1 MGVQA
6 RHEAG
11 VAPARTVRHDL
22 SVGLLAADADADT
35 EFSAISR
42 RRARIGVVL
51 GLLFLAGPV
60 SDLLDSSLGT
70 AHLAALLIGLCVF
83 VALYLS
89 LLPPSPWL
97 ERRGPGATLLALGL
111 LIVIAIALLLGGAP
125 TSFAALFVY
134 FVAAAGMRLPPRA
147 AVAVTLLTALG
158 AGSAGWV
165 HGDSRSAVAATVLTI
180 LSIGVLMT
188 AFGRIARA
196 NHELRAT
203 REELARLA
211 VSEERLRIARDLH
224 DLLGHSLS
232 VIALKSELA
241 RKLVER
247 EPTRAAAELDD
258 IQSVTRTALAE
269 VRDAVQGYRRLA
281 LAEALESAQIAL
293 AAAGIDCALAD
304 ADVALPADVDAVLA
318 WAVREGT
325 TNVIRHSGALHCAIR
340 VRADSEQA
348 AVEIEDDGSAA
359 SATGRGS
366 GLNGLRER
374 AHRVR
379 GELEA
384 GSLPGGGFRLRL
396 TVPLA
401 GA

>member
-1 MGVQA
+1 M
-6 RHEAG
+6 R
-11 VAPARTVRHDL
+11 
-22 SVGLLAADADADT
+22 LLDVEEGSDFRALRA
-35 EFSAISR
+35 S
-42 RRARIGVVL
+42 RARAGVVL
-51 GLLFLAGPV
+51 GLLFLAGPL
-60 SDLLDSSLGT
+60 SDLFDQSLAT
-70 AHLAALLIGLCVF
+70 PHMAALLLGLAVF

-89 LLPPSPWL
+89 LLPPAAWL
-97 ERRGPGATLLALGL
+97 SRLGPEAALVALGL
-111 LIVIAIALLLGGAP
+111 LPVIAIVLLAAGAP

-134 FVAAAGMRLPPRA
+134 FVAAAGMRLPPLA
-147 AVAVTLLTALG
+147 GVIVTLLTALG
-158 AGSAGWV
+158 VGIAGWV
-165 HGDSRSAVAATVLTI
+165 HGDGRSAIAATVLTI
-180 LSIGVLMT
+180 ISIGVLMT

-196 NHELRAT
+196 NRELRAT
-203 REELARLA
+203 REELARVA

-247 EPTRAAAELDD
+247 DPLQAAAELDD
-258 IQSVTRTALAE
+258 IQSVSRTALAE
-269 VRDAVQGYRRLA
+269 VREAVQGYRRLA
-281 LAEALESAQIAL
+281 LADALETAL
-293 AAAGIDCALAD
+293 AAFEAAGIDCELTD

-340 VRADSEQA
+340 VRADENRA

-359 SATGRGS
+359 PSIGRGS

-374 AHRVR
+374 AQRVR

-384 GSLPGGGFRLRL
+384 GALPDGGFRLRI

-401 GA
+401 GT

>member
-1 MGVQA
+1 MKLL
-6 RHEAG
+6 
-11 VAPARTVRHDL
+11 D
-22 SVGLLAADADADT
+22 VGGRSDFRA
-35 EFSAISR
+35 FN
-42 RRARIGVVL
+42 RARARGGVVL
-51 GLLFLAGPV
+51 GLLFLAGPL
-60 SDLLDSSLGT
+60 SDLLDESLGGL
-70 AHLAALLIGLCVF
+70 HLTALLFGLGVF

-97 ERRGPGATLLALGL
+97 SRLGPEAGLFALFLLP
-111 LIVIAIALLLGGAP
+111 VIAIVLLAAGAP

-134 FVAAAGMRLPPRA
+134 FVAAAGMRLPARA
-147 AVAVTLLTALG
+147 AVVTTLVTALG
-158 AGSAGWV
+158 VAIAGWL
-165 HGDSRSAVAATVLTI
+165 HGDGRSAIAATSLTI
-180 LSIGVLMT
+180 VSIGILMT

-196 NHELRAT
+196 NRELHET

-258 IQSVTRTALAE
+258 IQAVSRTALAE
-269 VRDAVQGYRRLA
+269 VREAVQGYRRLA
-281 LAEALESAQIAL
+281 LAEALESAQAAL
-293 AAAGIDCALAD
+293 AAAGIDCDLAD
-304 ADVALPADVDAVLA
+304 TDVTLPAEVDAVLA

-325 TNVIRHSGALHCAIR
+325 TNVIRHSHAMHCAIR
-340 VRADSEQA
+340 VRADGDRA
-348 AVEIEDDGSAA
+348 ALEIEDDGSAA
-359 SATGRGS
+359 PTVSRGS
-366 GLNGLRER
+366 GLSGLRER
-374 AHRVR
+374 AERVR

-384 GSLPGGGFRLRL
+384 GARPEGGFRLRL

-401 GA
+401 GT